1 MRVNQGDRR
10 QKNMTMT
17 TTEIFGVMVRV
28 LELFSQERNSLIGK
42 GLDVDGLTA
51 TMNLFLE
58 EARAADAMQES
69 LKRQLKSATDIT
81 DLKLRRGYNHASGM
95 IDMAMAAVD
104 KTSST
109 AKNFQSI
116 RSKAR
121 RIGDNEE
128 IVPLPVPTPI
138 ETK

>member
-1 MRVNQGDRR
+1 
-10 QKNMTMT
+10 MTMT

-28 LELFSQERNSLIGK
+28 LELFSQERNSLVGK
-42 GLDVDGLTA
+42 GLVVDGLTA

-81 DLKLRRGYNHASGM
+81 NLKLRRGYNHASGM

-104 KTSST
+104 KTTST

-121 RIGDNEE
+121 RIADGEE

-138 ETK
+138 EAK